1 MLGDREMEHSI
12 PKYKNTE
19 DKGIMKIAEAKKL
32 SPEKFAEL
40 DEAYSGFEM
49 ENTKNHP
56 IRDEGESFMDFIKK
70 GSEKIK
76 TDPTVKK
83 ILG

>member
-1 MLGDREMEHSI
+1 M
-12 PKYKNTE
+12 
-19 DKGIMKIAEAKKL
+19 DKETQNERIKERRGKIMKISKAKSLTPEEFAKL
-32 SPEKFAEL
+32 DA
-40 DEAYSGFEM
+40 AYSGFEA

-56 IRDEGESFMDFIKK
+56 VRDEGETFMEFIQK

-76 TDPTVKK
+76 SDPTIKK

>member
-1 MLGDREMEHSI
+1 MEKI
-12 PKYKNTE
+12 KKQTKE
-19 DKGIMKIAEAKKL
+19 RRGRIMKIAEAKDLTLEEFAKL
-32 SPEKFAEL
+32 DAT
-40 DEAYSGFEM
+40 YSGFEA

-56 IRDEGESFMDFIKK
+56 LRDEDESFMEFIKK

-76 TDPTVKK
+76 SDPTVKK

>member
-1 MLGDREMEHSI
+1 
-12 PKYKNTE
+12 
-19 DKGIMKIAEAKKL
+19 MKIAEAKDLTLEEFAKL
-32 SPEKFAEL
+32 DA
-40 DEAYSGFEM
+40 AYSGFEA

-56 IRDEGESFMDFIKK
+56 LRDEDESFMEFIKK

-76 TDPTVKK
+76 SDPTVKK

>member
-1 MLGDREMEHSI
+1 MEKI
-12 PKYKNTE
+12 KKQTKE
-19 DKGIMKIAEAKKL
+19 RRGRIMKIAEAKDLTLEEFAKL
-32 SPEKFAEL
+32 DA
-40 DEAYSGFEM
+40 AYSGFEA

-56 IRDEGESFMDFIKK
+56 LRDEDESFMEFIKK

-76 TDPTVKK
+76 SDPTVKK

>member
-1 MLGDREMEHSI
+1 MDKLKG
-12 PKYKNTE
+12 KTE
-19 DKGIMKIAEAKKL
+19 ESRGRIMKISEAKRLTPEEFAKL
-32 SPEKFAEL
+32 DA
-40 DEAYSGFEM
+40 AYGGFEA

-56 IRDEGESFMDFIKK
+56 VRDENESFMEFIKK

-76 TDPTVKK
+76 SDPTVKK

>member
-1 MLGDREMEHSI
+1 MKKIKKQTKERRGR
-12 PKYKNTE
+12 
-19 DKGIMKIAEAKKL
+19 IMKIAEAKDLTLEEFAKL
-32 SPEKFAEL
+32 DA
-40 DEAYSGFEM
+40 AYSGFEA

-56 IRDEGESFMDFIKK
+56 LRDEDESFMEFIKK

-76 TDPTVKK
+76 SDPTVKK